1 MKLPRRR
8 FLHLAASAAA
18 LPALP
23 RIARADTYP
32 SRPVQMIVGFP
43 AGSAPDIIAR
53 LAAQWLSEK
62 LGQNFLVENRPGAG
76 SNIGT
81 ELVVK
86 AQPDGYTIIC
96 DVLTN
101 VLNTALYQHL
111 SFDFMRDIAPV
122 APVANAPYVIL
133 VTNSLPVTTVPE
145 FIAYAKAN
153 PGKINMAS
161 GGIGTSS
168 HIFGVLFM
176 TMAGIDMVHV
186 PYRTNYMSDLIGGQV
201 QAVINPIPQSMEFVK
216 GGKVRA
222 LAVTTKTRLAALPD
236 LPTAAEFVP
245 GYEALGWY
253 GIGAPKATPADI
265 VEKLNGALNAALAEA
280 PAKARLAD
288 LGVEPMRMTPAQ
300 FAQFITDED
309 KKWGKVI
316 RDAGHQAG
324 LIACRDAAAPQ
335 CPWQGSADFSCR
347 SGLRILA
354 SIRVDQAPR
363 NRQHPGPKK
372 HSLLMS
378 REENKNA
385 SNFDFAGGRSLRRHT
400 RSAHPRAGGGR
411 HVAHPSRLRHA
422 AGADAGQ

>member
-8 FLHLAASAAA
+8 FLHLTASAAA

-23 RIARADTYP
+23 RAARAQTYP

-62 LGQNFLVENRPGAG
+62 LGQNSIIENRPGAG

-81 ELVVK
+81 EIVVK

-111 SFDFMRDIAPV
+111 NFDFMRDIAPV

-133 VTNSLPVTTVPE
+133 VTNSLPVQTVPE

-176 TMAGIDMVHV
+176 TMAGIDMLHV

-201 QAVINPIPQSMEFVK
+201 QAGINPIPQSMEFVK

-245 GYEALGWY
+245 GYEALGWS
-253 GIGAPKATPADI
+253 GIGAPKSTPAPIIDA
-265 VEKLNGALNAALAEA
+265 VNGATNAALADDKL
-280 PAKARLAD
+280 KARLAA
-288 LGVEPMRMTPAQ
+288 LGVEPM
-300 FAQFITDED
+300 
-309 KKWGKVI
+309 
-316 RDAGHQAG
+316 
-324 LIACRDAAAPQ
+324 
-335 CPWQGSADFSCR
+335 
-347 SGLRILA
+347 
-354 SIRVDQAPR
+354 
-363 NRQHPGPKK
+363 PK
-372 HSLLMS
+372 
-378 REENKNA
+378 
-385 SNFDFAGGRSLRRHT
+385 T
-400 RSAHPRAGGGR
+400 
-411 HVAHPSRLRHA
+411 
-422 AGADAGQ
+422 

>member
-8 FLHLAASAAA
+8 FLHLAASAAV

-23 RIARADTYP
+23 RITRADTYP

-43 AGSAPDIIAR
+43 PGAAPDIIAR

-62 LGQNFLVENRPGAG
+62 LGQNFVVENRPGAG

-86 AQPDGYTIIC
+86 ATPDGYTVLC

-101 VLNTALYQHL
+101 VLNTTLYQHL
-111 SFDFMRDIAPV
+111 NFDFMRDIAPV

-133 VTNSLPVTTVPE
+133 VTNSLPANTVPE

-216 GGKVRA
+216 AGKVRA
-222 LAVTTKTRLAALPD
+222 LAVTTKTRLDALPD

-253 GIGAPKATPADI
+253 GIGAPKDTPADI
-265 VEKLNGALNAALAEA
+265 IAKLNGALNAALAEPA
-280 PAKARLAD
+280 AKARLAD
-288 LGVEPMRMTPAQ
+288 LGVEPMQMTPAQ
-300 FAQFITDED
+300 FGQFITDED

-316 RDAGHQAG
+316 RDAGIK
-324 LIACRDAAAPQ
+324 LD
-335 CPWQGSADFSCR
+335 
-347 SGLRILA
+347 
-354 SIRVDQAPR
+354 
-363 NRQHPGPKK
+363 
-372 HSLLMS
+372 
-378 REENKNA
+378 
-385 SNFDFAGGRSLRRHT
+385 
-400 RSAHPRAGGGR
+400 
-411 HVAHPSRLRHA
+411 
-422 AGADAGQ
+422 

>member
-1 MKLPRRR
+1 MEFHRRT
-8 FLHLAASAAA
+8 FLHLAAGATASST
-18 LPALP
+18 LP
-23 RIARADTYP
+23 RASWAQTYP

-53 LAAQWLSEK
+53 LAAQWLADK
-62 LGQNFLVENRPGAG
+62 LGQNFIIENRPGAG

-81 ELVVK
+81 EIVVK

-122 APVANAPYVIL
+122 SPIANAPYVIL
-133 VTNSLPVTTVPE
+133 VTNSLPVKTVPE

-153 PGKINMAS
+153 PGKIAMAS

-176 TMAGIDMVHV
+176 AMAGIDMLHV

-222 LAVTTKTRLAALPD
+222 LAVTTKTRLDALPD

-253 GIGAPKATPADI
+253 GISAPKNTPADI
-265 VEKLNGALNAALAEA
+265 VGKLNGAMNAALAEA

-300 FAQFITDED
+300 FAQFMTDED

-316 RDAGHQAG
+316 RDAGIK
-324 LIACRDAAAPQ
+324 LD
-335 CPWQGSADFSCR
+335 
-347 SGLRILA
+347 
-354 SIRVDQAPR
+354 
-363 NRQHPGPKK
+363 
-372 HSLLMS
+372 
-378 REENKNA
+378 
-385 SNFDFAGGRSLRRHT
+385 
-400 RSAHPRAGGGR
+400 
-411 HVAHPSRLRHA
+411 
-422 AGADAGQ
+422 